1 MRAKQSPAERVAEI
15 QAALREAKLDG
26 WLFYDFRHSDPLAYR
41 ILKLDEKMF
50 ASRRWFYYVPASGEP
65 VKIVQSIEQF
75 KLDSLPGRKLV
86 FRGWQELH
94 ARLREVLAPAAK
106 ESKRRVAMQYSPMN
120 DIPYISRVDA
130 GTIELVRS
138 FGVEP
143 VTSAELVQRFEA
155 VFSPEQH
162 QMHVEASDK
171 MHRIIQEAFAEIA
184 RRIRADEPTTEWD
197 IAQFMLRRYKEE
209 GMEQEPMI
217 VAVNA
222 NAANPHY
229 MPTKEKNSPIK
240 RGDFVLIDAA
250 TKLSKPDAVATDQTW
265 TGYVGETV
273 PEEYSRIF
281 NIVRE
286 ARDSAVDFVRKNI
299 RAGKPIRGAEVDD
312 VSRGVITR
320 AGFGEQFTHRT
331 GHSIGE
337 ETHGNGVNIDD
348 FETRDSR
355 RIIPGVCFSIEPGI
369 YLEGKFGVRSEIN
382 VYVSD
387 KDIEVTGQPIQTE
400 IIPILKLSDPGS
412 ARVSRAGDGV
422 SPSRTFSAELVISIL
437 PLRTADATAKR
448 LDVAASPVERS
459 LSRELRFVLNRHH
472 PADTEPVF
480 KHSEL
485 GRPECLLKRH
495 CNLATVGKRVE
506 DALGFLLVRNNN

>member
-1 MRAKQSPAERVAEI
+1 MKSHKLSFLTVAVLCLTFVASMHTERSSTERVAEI
-15 QAALREAKLDG
+15 QAALSDAKLHG

-41 ILKLDEKMF
+41 ILKLDENMF
-50 ASRRWFYYVPASGEP
+50 ASRRWFYYIPASSEP

-86 FRGWQELH
+86 YRGWEELH
-94 ARLREVLAPAAK
+94 ARLREVLGAAPK
-106 ESKRRVAMQYSPMN
+106 ESKRRIAMQYSPMN

-155 VFSPEQH
+155 VFSAAQH
-162 QMHVEASDK
+162 EMHVEASDK

-184 RRIRADEPTTEWD
+184 RRIRADESTTEWD
-197 IAQFMLRRYKEE
+197 IAQFMLRRYSEE
-209 GMEQEPMI
+209 GMQREPMI

-222 NAANPHY
+222 NTANPHY
-229 MPTKEKNSPIK
+229 MPTNDKNAPIR

-250 TKLSKPDAVATDQTW
+250 TKLNKPDAVATDQTW
-265 TGYVGETV
+265 TSYVGETV
-273 PEEYSRIF
+273 PGEYSRIF

-299 RAGKPIRGAEVDD
+299 RAGKLIRGAEVDD

-355 RIIPGVCFSIEPGI
+355 PIIPGVCFSIEPGI
-369 YLEGKFGVRSEIN
+369 YLEGKFGIRSEIN

-387 KDIEVTGQPIQTE
+387 KDIEVTGQPIQTK
-400 IIPILKLSDPGS
+400 IIPILKTP
-412 ARVSRAGDGV
+412 
-422 SPSRTFSAELVISIL
+422 
-437 PLRTADATAKR
+437 
-448 LDVAASPVERS
+448 
-459 LSRELRFVLNRHH
+459 
-472 PADTEPVF
+472 
-480 KHSEL
+480 
-485 GRPECLLKRH
+485 
-495 CNLATVGKRVE
+495 
-506 DALGFLLVRNNN
+506 

>member
-1 MRAKQSPAERVAEI
+1 MKPQNRPSWTGINFFAAFSLCFTFIGSMHAQQSPAERVAEI

-75 KLDSLPGRKLV
+75 KLDSLPGRKLI

-94 ARLREVLAPAAK
+94 ARLKEVLAPAGK
-106 ESKRRVAMQYSPMN
+106 GSKRRIAMQYSPMN
-120 DIPYISRVDA
+120 DIPYVSRVDA

-155 VFSPEQH
+155 VFSPAQH

-184 RRIRADEPTTEWD
+184 RRIRANESTTEWD
-197 IAQFMLRRYKEE
+197 IAQFMLRRYSEE

-240 RGDFVLIDAA
+240 RGDFLLIDAA
-250 TKLSKPDAVATDQTW
+250 TKLDKPEAVATDQTW
-265 TGYVGETV
+265 TGYVGESV

-299 RAGKPIRGAEVDD
+299 
-312 VSRGVITR
+312 R

-387 KDIEVTGQPIQTE
+387 KDIEVTGQ
-400 IIPILKLSDPGS
+400 L
-412 ARVSRAGDGV
+412 
-422 SPSRTFSAELVISIL
+422 
-437 PLRTADATAKR
+437 
-448 LDVAASPVERS
+448 
-459 LSRELRFVLNRHH
+459 
-472 PADTEPVF
+472 
-480 KHSEL
+480 
-485 GRPECLLKRH
+485 
-495 CNLATVGKRVE
+495 
-506 DALGFLLVRNNN
+506 

>member
-1 MRAKQSPAERVAEI
+1 MSILKVRSASRQNQHARRVRSPEFSAEQPSCRVIALRPEFMSPSEIASSLREWLIFQYQMKWWHSFLVAAFILCLALAGSMRAEQSPAERVAEI

-50 ASRRWFYYVPASGEP
+50 ASRRWFYYIPASGEP

-94 ARLREVLAPAAK
+94 ARLRKVLAPVAK

-197 IAQFMLRRYKEE
+197 IAKFMLRRYKEE

-229 MPTKEKNSPIK
+229 MPTKDKNSPIK

-250 TKLSKPDAVATDQTW
+250 TKLNKPEAVATDQTW
-265 TGYVGETV
+265 TGYVGESV
-273 PEEYSRIF
+273 PDQSTHAFSTLCAKPAIRQSISCARI
-281 NIVRE
+281 
-286 ARDSAVDFVRKNI
+286 SAL
-299 RAGKPIRGAEVDD
+299 
-312 VSRGVITR
+312 
-320 AGFGEQFTHRT
+320 
-331 GHSIGE
+331 
-337 ETHGNGVNIDD
+337 VNR
-348 FETRDSR
+348 F
-355 RIIPGVCFSIEPGI
+355 
-369 YLEGKFGVRSEIN
+369 
-382 VYVSD
+382 
-387 KDIEVTGQPIQTE
+387 
-400 IIPILKLSDPGS
+400 
-412 ARVSRAGDGV
+412 
-422 SPSRTFSAELVISIL
+422 
-437 PLRTADATAKR
+437 
-448 LDVAASPVERS
+448 AAP
-459 LSRELRFVLNRHH
+459 
-472 PADTEPVF
+472 
-480 KHSEL
+480 K
-485 GRPECLLKRH
+485 
-495 CNLATVGKRVE
+495 
-506 DALGFLLVRNNN
+506 

>member
-1 MRAKQSPAERVAEI
+1 MLSTKSASPLDDSLIFQYEMKSRHTSVFAAFMLCLTFVASMHAQQSPAERVAEI

-26 WLFYDFRHSDPLAYR
+26 WLFYDFRKSDPLAYR
-41 ILKLDEKMF
+41 ILKLDENMF
-50 ASRRWFYYVPASGEP
+50 ASRRWFYYIPASGEP
-65 VKIVQSIEQF
+65 AKIVQSIEQF

-94 ARLREVLAPAAK
+94 TRLREVLGAAPK
-106 ESKRRVAMQYSPMN
+106 GSKRHIAMQYSPMN
-120 DIPYISRVDA
+120 DIPYISKVDA

-143 VTSAELVQRFEA
+143 VTSAELVQKFEA
-155 VFSPEQH
+155 VFSPAQH
-162 QMHVEASDK
+162 QTHVEASDK
-171 MHRIIQEAFAEIA
+171 MHRIIQETFAEIA
-184 RRIRADEPTTEWD
+184 RRIRANEPTTEWD
-197 IAQFMLRRYKEE
+197 IAQFMLRRYSEE
-209 GMEQEPMI
+209 GMQQEPMI

-222 NAANPHY
+222 NAADPHY

-250 TKLSKPDAVATDQTW
+250 TKLNKPDAVATDQTW
-265 TGYVGETV
+265 TGYGGETV
-273 PEEYSRIF
+273 PEEYTRTF
-281 NIVRE
+281 NIVRD
-286 ARDSAVDFVRKNI
+286 ARDSAVDFVRKNV

-331 GHSIGE
+331 GHSIGK

-382 VYVSD
+382 VYVSN

-400 IIPILKLSDPGS
+400 IIPILKT
-412 ARVSRAGDGV
+412 R
-422 SPSRTFSAELVISIL
+422 
-437 PLRTADATAKR
+437 
-448 LDVAASPVERS
+448 
-459 LSRELRFVLNRHH
+459 
-472 PADTEPVF
+472 
-480 KHSEL
+480 
-485 GRPECLLKRH
+485 
-495 CNLATVGKRVE
+495 
-506 DALGFLLVRNNN
+506 

>member
-1 MRAKQSPAERVAEI
+1 MHAQQSPAERVNEI
-15 QAALREAKLDG
+15 QAALRDAKLDG

-65 VKIVQSIEQF
+65 VKVVQSIEQF
-75 KLDSLPGRKLV
+75 KLDSLPGRKLI

-94 ARLREVLAPAAK
+94 TRLKEMLGQAPAGK
-106 ESKRRVAMQYSPMN
+106 VPKRIAMEYSPMN
-120 DIPYISRVDA
+120 DIPYLSRVDA
-130 GTIELVRS
+130 GTIELLRS
-138 FGVEP
+138 MGVEP

-155 VFSPEQH
+155 VFSPAQYE
-162 QMHVEASDK
+162 MHVEASNK
-171 MHRIIQEAFAEIA
+171 MHRIIQDAFAEIA
-184 RRIRADEPTTEWD
+184 RRIRANEATTEWD
-197 IAQFMLRRYKEE
+197 IAQFMLRRYSEE
-209 GMEQEPMI
+209 GMQQEPMI

-222 NAANPHY
+222 NSANPHY
-229 MPTKEKNSPIK
+229 MPTKEINSPIR

-250 TKLSKPDAVATDQTW
+250 TKLNKPDAVATDQTW
-265 TGYVGETV
+265 TGYVDESV

-286 ARDSAVDFVRKNI
+286 ARDSAVDFVSKNI

-337 ETHGNGVNIDD
+337 ETHGNGVNIDN

-387 KDIEVTGQPIQTE
+387 KDVEVTGQPIQTE
-400 IIPILKLSDPGS
+400 VIALL
-412 ARVSRAGDGV
+412 
-422 SPSRTFSAELVISIL
+422 SPSRTGL
-437 PLRTADATAKR
+437 
-448 LDVAASPVERS
+448 
-459 LSRELRFVLNRHH
+459 
-472 PADTEPVF
+472 
-480 KHSEL
+480 
-485 GRPECLLKRH
+485 
-495 CNLATVGKRVE
+495 
-506 DALGFLLVRNNN
+506 

>member
-1 MRAKQSPAERVAEI
+1 MKVSDFSFLTAGILCFTLISSMQAQQSPSERVAEI
-15 QAALREAKLDG
+15 QAALRNSKLNG

-41 ILKLDEKMF
+41 ILKLNEKMF

-75 KLDSLPGRKLV
+75 KLDSLPGKKLV

-94 ARLREVLAPAAK
+94 AQLRDVLAPAK
-106 ESKRRVAMQYSPMN
+106 GSKRRVAMQYSPMN

-155 VFSPEQH
+155 VFSPAQH

-197 IAQFMLRRYKEE
+197 IAQFMLRRYKKEV
-209 GMEQEPMI
+209 MEQERMI

-222 NAANPHY
+222 NTANPHY
-229 MPTKEKNSPIK
+229 MPTKDKNSPIK

-250 TKLSKPDAVATDQTW
+250 TKLTKPEAVATDQTW
-265 TGYVGETV
+265 TGYVGESV
-273 PEEYSRIF
+273 PEEFSRVF
-281 NIVRE
+281 NIVRDG
-286 ARDSAVDFVRKNI
+286 RDSAVDFVRKNV

-331 GHSIGE
+331 GHSIREGA
-337 ETHGNGVNIDD
+337 HGNGVNIDD

-387 KDIEVTGQPIQTE
+387 RDIEVTGQPIQTE
-400 IIPILKLSDPGS
+400 IIPILKKLAGGS
-412 ARVSRAGDGV
+412 A
-422 SPSRTFSAELVISIL
+422 SPKTITNL
-437 PLRTADATAKR
+437 TAK
-448 LDVAASPVERS
+448 P
-459 LSRELRFVLNRHH
+459 
-472 PADTEPVF
+472 
-480 KHSEL
+480 
-485 GRPECLLKRH
+485 
-495 CNLATVGKRVE
+495 
-506 DALGFLLVRNNN
+506 

>member
-1 MRAKQSPAERVAEI
+1 MKTIFGPSRTRSLSQMGGNFFAAFIFCFTFVASMHGQQSPTERVTEI

-41 ILKLDEKMF
+41 ILKLDDKMF
-50 ASRRWFYYVPASGEP
+50 ASRRWFYYIPASGEP

-75 KLDSLPGRKLV
+75 KLDSLPGKKIV

-94 ARLREVLAPAAK
+94 ARLRETLNNAGRK
-106 ESKRRVAMQYSPMN
+106 QRVAMQYSPMN

-143 VTSAELVQRFEA
+143 VTSAELVQQFEA
-155 VFSPEQH
+155 VFSPAQH
-162 QMHVEASDK
+162 QMQVEASDK
-171 MHRIIQEAFAEIA
+171 MHRIIQDAFAEIA

-197 IAQFMLRRYKEE
+197 IAQFMLGRYKNE
-209 GMEQEPMI
+209 GMQQEPMI
-217 VAVNA
+217 VAANA
-222 NAANPHY
+222 NTADPHY

-250 TKLSKPDAVATDQTW
+250 TKLNKPEAVATDQTW

-286 ARDSAVDFVRKNI
+286 ARDSAIDFVGKNI

-355 RIIPGVCFSIEPGI
+355 
-369 YLEGKFGVRSEIN
+369 
-382 VYVSD
+382 
-387 KDIEVTGQPIQTE
+387 PI
-400 IIPILKLSDPGS
+400 
-412 ARVSRAGDGV
+412 V
-422 SPSRTFSAELVISIL
+422 
-437 PLRTADATAKR
+437 
-448 LDVAASPVERS
+448 
-459 LSRELRFVLNRHH
+459 
-472 PADTEPVF
+472 
-480 KHSEL
+480 
-485 GRPECLLKRH
+485 
-495 CNLATVGKRVE
+495 
-506 DALGFLLVRNNN
+506 